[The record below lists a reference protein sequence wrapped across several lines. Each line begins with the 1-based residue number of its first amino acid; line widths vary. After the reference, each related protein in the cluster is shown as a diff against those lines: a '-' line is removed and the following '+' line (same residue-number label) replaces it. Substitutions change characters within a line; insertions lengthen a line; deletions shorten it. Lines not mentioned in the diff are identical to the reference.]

1 MTAEELKTRTKA
13 LAIRV
18 IRLFRALP
26 RSVEAQV
33 LGKQLL
39 RSGTSVGANY
49 RAACRSRSRQEFV
62 AKLGV
67 VVEEA
72 DETGYWLELLSDAG
86 ILPRRRLESLLSEA
100 DQLTAIFN
108 AARRT
113 TRNSKITN
121 HKSQV

>member
-1 MTAEELKTRTKA
+1 MTAEELKTRTKS
-13 LAIRV
+13 LAIRI

-33 LGKQLL
+33 MGKQLL
-39 RSGTSVGANY
+39 RCGTAVGANY

-72 DETGYWLELLSDAG
+72 DETGYWLELLSDSG
-86 ILPRRRLESLLSEA
+86 VLPRRRLEPLLLEA
-100 DQLTAIFN
+100 NELTAIFN

-113 TRNSKITN
+113 TRSSKITN
-121 HKSQV
+121 HKS